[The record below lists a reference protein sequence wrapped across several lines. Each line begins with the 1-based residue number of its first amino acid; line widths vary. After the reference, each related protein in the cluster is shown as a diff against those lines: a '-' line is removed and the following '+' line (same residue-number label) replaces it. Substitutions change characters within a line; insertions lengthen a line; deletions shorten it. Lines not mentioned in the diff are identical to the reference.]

1 VKSVIVDTIILPL
14 RVHAHCTAA
23 LPNFLGDC
31 VAAIEIASKASP
43 AMMDDEW
50 KERIYRLFFSRS
62 KRHW

>member
-1 VKSVIVDTIILPL
+1 MKSVIVDTIILPL

-31 VAAIEIASKASP
+31 VGAIGIASKASP

-50 KERIYRLFFSRS
+50 KERVQLFFLCS
-62 KRHW
+62 KRRW